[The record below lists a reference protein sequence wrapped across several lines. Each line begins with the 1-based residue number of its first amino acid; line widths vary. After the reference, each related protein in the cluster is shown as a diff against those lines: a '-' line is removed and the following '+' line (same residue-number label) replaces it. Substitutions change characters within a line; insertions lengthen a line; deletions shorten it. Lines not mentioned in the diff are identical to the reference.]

1 MPPFEPTKRSP
12 MQRFLFLGAGWLC
25 LLIGFIGGLIPVIQ
39 GWPFGIAGLLILS
52 REYEWAHNLVE
63 RLRTRF
69 PKFGRIM
76 DRTSE
81 QAQRIIQKIIGRQ
94 AA

>member
-1 MPPFEPTKRSP
+1 M
-12 MQRFLFLGAGWLC
+12 FLLTLGWI
-25 LLIGFIGGLIPVIQ
+25 LLIVGGIGGLIPVFQ

-63 RLRTRF
+63 RIRRKFPRF
-69 PKFGRIM
+69 ARIM
-76 DRTSE
+76 DSTSDR
-81 QAQRIIQKIIGRQ
+81 AHRIVQRVTGRQ

>member
-1 MPPFEPTKRSP
+1 MAFERPKRSTWE
-12 MQRFLFLGAGWLC
+12 RLFLLGVGWMFLVVG
-25 LLIGFIGGLIPVIQ
+25 LIGGVIPIFQ

-63 RLRTRF
+63 RLRRRF
-69 PKFGRIM
+69 PRFGRIM
-76 DRTSE
+76 DRTGES
-81 QAQRIIQKIIGRQ
+81 AHRIMERFLGRK

>member
-1 MPPFEPTKRSP
+1 MAFERPKRTRWE
-12 MQRFLFLGAGWLC
+12 RFLLLCVGWLC
-25 LLIGFIGGLIPVIQ
+25 LVIGFIGGLFPIIQ

-63 RLRTRF
+63 RLRRRF
-69 PKFGRIM
+69 PRFGSIM
-76 DRTSE
+76 DKTSDH
-81 QAQRIIQKIIGRQ
+81 AHRIIRKFSRR